1 MIHLY
6 FGDGKGKTTA
16 AMGLVL
22 RTAGRGGGVVVAQF
36 LKGADTGE
44 RRILA
49 LLPVVKLL
57 PVPEQV
63 KFTFAMTPLER
74 EAERGRTL
82 ALLES
87 AVRASG
93 EENCALV
100 VLDEV
105 CDAVDAGLLPLDTLL
120 SALERMPC
128 EVVLTG
134 HRPCQALLDRADYLT
149 QFQKLRHP
157 FDRGAAARRGIEY

>member
-22 RTAGRGGGVVVAQF
+22 RTVGRGGGAVVAQF

-44 RRILA
+44 RRTLA
-49 LLPVVKLL
+49 LLPGVKLL

-63 KFTFAMTPLER
+63 KFTFAMTPEER
-74 EAERGRTL
+74 KAEEERTL
-82 ALLES
+82 ALLKA
-87 AVRASG
+87 AVRACG
-93 EENCALV
+93 EEGCALA

-105 CDAVDAGLLPLDTLL
+105 CDAVDTGLLPLETLL
-120 SALERMPC
+120 SALDRMPC